1 MIKAADMLIA
11 RRADTR
17 ARADFATWKMMAQL
31 NGSGDLP
38 PEALE
43 SLAYYHRLREK
54 MSEAEASEAAIAKV
68 YRIYYSAMGGGGT
81 PPNVPARSDGDIS
94 VIGVMDN
101 VTEFRRPPPRPKT
114 GLRQRS
120 FADTARQPL
129 PAFLIFI
136 CLAAIYV
143 VYRTYWR

>member
-31 NGSGDLP
+31 NGSSDLP

-43 SLAYYHRLREK
+43 SLAYYNRLLEE
-54 MSEAEASEAAIAKV
+54 MSDSEASETTIARV
-68 YRIYYSAMGGGGT
+68 YKAYYAAMGGAGA
-81 PPNVPARSDGDIS
+81 PPSVPSRSDGDI
-94 VIGVMDN
+94 VIGVIDN
-101 VTEFRRPPPRPKT
+101 VTEFRRQPPRPKT
-114 GLRQRS
+114 QRRNTS
-120 FADTARQPL
+120 FAETASQPL

-136 CLAAIYV
+136 CIAAVYV
-143 VYRTYWR
+143 LYRIYWR